1 MAIADSTTN
10 AAARDLGGRLRGDV
24 LLPGDDGYDAARSVW
39 NAAIDRRPAVIV
51 RPRGAADVAAGV
63 GFAREHDL
71 DLSIRGGGHS
81 PAGHAVAEGGLM
93 LDLSAMRD
101 VRVDAAQRL
110 ARVGGGALLRDV
122 DQATEPH
129 GLATTGGEVS
139 HTGVAGLTLGGGQGW
154 LGRRLGLACDN
165 LVAAQVVTAAGDVVT
180 ASESESPDL
189 LWGLRGGGGNFGVVT
204 EFTFRLHP
212 IRPATYAA
220 DAFYAAA
227 DGPAV
232 MRAFR
237 DLSAE
242 APDSVTFAAWAG
254 TARPEWEFLPPEAH
268 GRDLVSIGLVAVD
281 DASDGAGLAEPLR
294 RIARPV
300 ALVEARKSYV
310 ELQSQA
316 DAPMAHG
323 MRRYWKGHFID
334 DFTDAAIDAFLGRG
348 GTHGPPNG
356 SIETRGGAIGRVHE
370 DDTAYSHRD
379 IMFDFLTAAGWT
391 DPGEDEAR
399 IGGIRR
405 YADAIA
411 PFARGVYVNSLLGE
425 GEEGVRSAYP
435 DAKLVRLVAL
445 KDRYDPENTFH
456 LNHNIRPS
464 RRG

>member
-1 MAIADSTTN
+1 
-10 AAARDLGGRLRGDV
+10 
-24 LLPGDDGYDAARSVW
+24 
-39 NAAIDRRPAVIV
+39 
-51 RPRGAADVAAGV
+51 
-63 GFAREHDL
+63 
-71 DLSIRGGGHS
+71 
-81 PAGHAVAEGGLM
+81 M

-101 VRVDAAQRL
+101 VHVDPTARL

-165 LVAAQVVTAAGDVVT
+165 MVAAQVVTATGDVVT
-180 ASESESPDL
+180 ASESENPEL

-220 DAFYAAA
+220 DAFYAAE

-237 DLSAE
+237 DLAAE
-242 APDSVTFAAWAG
+242 APDSVTFTAWAG
-254 TARPEWEFLPPEAH
+254 TARPEWEFLPADARTQE
-268 GRDLVSIGLVAVD
+268 LVSIGLVAVD
-281 DASDGAGLAEPLR
+281 DAVDDTELAEPLR
-294 RIARPV
+294 RVARPIS
-300 ALVEARKSYV
+300 LVEERKSYV

-316 DAPMAHG
+316 DVPMAHG

-348 GTHGPPNG
+348 GSDGSVPSG
-356 SIETRGGAIGRVHE
+356 SIETRGGAIGRVPE
-370 DDTAYSHRD
+370 DDTAYSNRD
-379 IMFDFLTAAGWT
+379 VLFDFLTPDRWT
-391 DPGEDEAR
+391 DPSEDEAR

-425 GEEGVRSAYP
+425 GQEGVRSAYP

-445 KDRYDPENTFH
+445 KDRYDPENVFH
-456 LNHNIRPS
+456 FNHNIRPS
-464 RRG
+464 PRS